1 MRAIRTIIHVWL
13 LSQLFQ
19 EGSWWKSAQIE
30 DNLMRNWKFA
40 VFETDF
46 LPNQI
51 VFEKSAVIKP
61 YDSGKSVWYWI
72 LSNFWP
78 GISVVFDPSN
88 ATFYRVT

>member
-19 EGSWWKSAQIE
+19 LGSWRELSQID

-40 VFETDF
+40 VFEIDF
-46 LPNQI
+46 LLNQI

-61 YDSGKSVWYWI
+61 YETVPKWKYFSGKK
-72 LSNFWP
+72 NQ
-78 GISVVFDPSN
+78 
-88 ATFYRVT
+88 

>member
-19 EGSWWKSAQIE
+19 LGSWRELSQIY

-51 VFEKSAVIKP
+51 VFGKSAWATP
-61 YDSGKSVWYWI
+61 DDSGKYVWHCI
-72 LSNFWP
+72 LSNF
-78 GISVVFDPSN
+78 
-88 ATFYRVT
+88 